1 MMSNR
6 SVAAV
11 LLVLAL
17 MLFAFPPH
25 AYAYLDPGTG
35 SYLWQIAL
43 AALAGSL
50 FAIRLF
56 WTRIK
61 LFFKK
66 LGSRSKEKVG
76 GGS

>member
-1 MMSNR
+1 MATGKYLT
-6 SVAAV
+6 VALLAV
-11 LLVLAL
+11 VALVLV
-17 MLFAFPPH
+17 FPARAH
-25 AYAYLDPGTG
+25 AYLDPGTG

-61 LFFKK
+61 LFFKN
-66 LGSRSKEKVG
+66 LRSKPKKEAPDEG
-76 GGS
+76 